1 MGDAAFGT
9 AVYIHCLRRTAFGT
23 AVYIHCLR
31 RTAFGTAVFIHCK
44 KQAVKILSGGT
55 AEPNSARQSAV
66 SDIREKY
73 MAYTDIYINLAYP
86 YSII

>member
-1 MGDAAFGT
+1 MSPFGSAVSTHIWATAVFFVFFMGDA
-9 AVYIHCLRRTAFGT
+9 AFGT

-44 KQAVKILSGGT
+44 KQPVKLLSGRT

-66 SDIREKY
+66 SGIREKN
-73 MAYTDIYINLAYP
+73 MAY
-86 YSII
+86 